1 MASMDRAFYPL
12 SRARPRHGSR
22 YARRMSQPRDPV
34 ERSRMTRQVMELR
47 LAHRDLDAAIERL
60 QADLQADELM
70 LKRLKKRKLQLKDQ
84 IAWIE
89 NALIPDEP
97 A

>member
-1 MASMDRAFYPL
+1 MSHPLDPGEQSRL
-12 SRARPRHGSR
+12 SRR
-22 YARRMSQPRDPV
+22 V
-34 ERSRMTRQVMELR
+34 VVLR
-47 LAHRDLDAAIERL
+47 EEHRDLDTVIGRL
-60 QADLQADELM
+60 QADLQADELV

>member
-1 MASMDRAFYPL
+1 MNQPL
-12 SRARPRHGSR
+12 DPAELARM
-22 YARRMSQPRDPV
+22 ARRLV
-34 ERSRMTRQVMELR
+34 ELR
-47 LAHRDLDAAIERL
+47 VEHRDLDTVIGRL
-60 QADLQADELM
+60 QADLQADELV

>member
-1 MASMDRAFYPL
+1 
-12 SRARPRHGSR
+12 
-22 YARRMSQPRDPV
+22 
-34 ERSRMTRQVMELR
+34 MTNVDSDTGVL
-47 LAHRDLDAAIERL
+47 
-60 QADLQADELM
+60 ADELA
-70 LKRLKKRKLQLKDQ
+70 LKRLKRRKLQLKDQ

>member
-1 MASMDRAFYPL
+1 MVA
-12 SRARPRHGSR
+12 R
-22 YARRMSQPRDPV
+22 YAAAMSQPHDPV
-34 ERSRMTRQVMELR
+34 ELSRLTRRMVQLR
-47 LAHRDLDAAIERL
+47 QEHRDLDSVIERL
-60 QADLQADELM
+60 VADLQADELA

-89 NALIPDEP
+89 SALIPDEP

>member
-1 MASMDRAFYPL
+1 MNQPHDPAEL
-12 SRARPRHGSR
+12 ARLT
-22 YARRMSQPRDPV
+22 RRMVQL
-34 ERSRMTRQVMELR
+34 RQE
-47 LAHRDLDAAIERL
+47 HRDLDSVIERL
-60 QADLQADELM
+60 AEDIQADELA

-89 NALIPDEP
+89 SALIPDEP

>member
-1 MASMDRAFYPL
+1 MNLPHDPTEL
-12 SRARPRHGSR
+12 ARLT
-22 YARRMSQPRDPV
+22 RRMV
-34 ERSRMTRQVMELR
+34 ALRQE
-47 LAHRDLDAAIERL
+47 HRDLDSVIERL
-60 QADLQADELM
+60 VADLQADELA

>member
-1 MASMDRAFYPL
+1 
-12 SRARPRHGSR
+12 
-22 YARRMSQPRDPV
+22 MSQPRDPA
-34 ERSRMTRQVMELR
+34 ELSRLSRRVVELR
-47 LAHRDLDAAIERL
+47 TEHRDLDVAIERL
-60 QADLQADELM
+60 AHDIQADELA